1 MGWFFRSIS
10 ETADLGIQYTAL
22 IGSVSAYIVHF
33 SLRGNIKPVAQ
44 PCLNLCTAALWEIF
58 YIQYL
63 FFIVVILVI
72 LVNGHCGYFSLVDQM
87 AGGF

>member
-44 PCLNLCTAALWEIF
+44 PCLNLRTAALWEIF
-58 YIQYL
+58 YIQYF
-63 FFIVVILVI
+63 FFIVV
-72 LVNGHCGYFSLVDQM
+72 LVDQM